1 MIPWEMWQVP
11 LMVHLQSDVSLNLKN
26 ITKELTPLCGKHM
39 RFHYINQSKFC
50 AVLLKKKHD
59 SIGDYRRLL

>member
-39 RFHYINQSKFC
+39 RFHYINQYEFC
-50 AVLLKKKHD
+50 AVLLKKK
-59 SIGDYRRLL
+59 